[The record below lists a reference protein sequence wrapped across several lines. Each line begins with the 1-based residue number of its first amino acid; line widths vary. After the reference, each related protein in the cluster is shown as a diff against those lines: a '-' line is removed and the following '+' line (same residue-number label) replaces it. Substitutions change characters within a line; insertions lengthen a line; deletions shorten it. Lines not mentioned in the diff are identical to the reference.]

1 MIKNFYSQ
9 FFLPLL
15 LRTLIVM
22 RRNFVFIPF
31 SPLENNLIKINKM
44 TNNYNLRGRSSTGL
58 RRWWFMLAGIFL
70 LTLFGAKHSLNAQ
83 SITNYTFAASSG
95 TFTPV
100 SGGTS
105 VPAILVDDAASGALP
120 IGFNFIYMGQAYTS
134 LFASSNGILSFGAA
148 NASLT
153 NNLSTGTGRPIIA
166 PLWDDLAGTVGAA
179 TYITTGAPGN
189 RVFTFEWLN
198 WRYPLGSAVATISM
212 QCNLYEADGKIE
224 FIYQQEPNP
233 LAGAPSASVG
243 LAGPLTG
250 AGNFLSLDSVT
261 TTPIVSS
268 TVETTT
274 INARPAT
281 GQIYSFTPPAA
292 PASPTGLSF
301 SAVTINSMTLNWTD
315 ATGEA
320 GYIVERSLDGV
331 TYTAVATLPANT
343 ISYVATGLSAS
354 QTYYWNIRSF
364 SEGQVS
370 NPALNGNQAT
380 AAGTLCGTYIVPID
394 YPTLTD
400 ALNAIRTNGLACSVE
415 IWIDGSIYSSAG
427 ETFPIWIGG
436 LGTLPGKTV
445 KIVPI
450 VSPANITSAHTW
462 ATIVDSLAE
471 YVTIDGRDFGFGP
484 QLLTI
489 QNTANSGAA
498 MRVVQESS
506 NNNFQY
512 ITFRGQNNTTTGGVV
527 FMGGSTVVG
536 GSGNDNNLFNECDIR
551 DNGALF
557 PVNGFMSAANTTGAS
572 NDNNTISNCRV
583 YNFFSAGLATVGII

>member
-1 MIKNFYSQ
+1 
-9 FFLPLL
+9 
-15 LRTLIVM
+15 
-22 RRNFVFIPF
+22 
-31 SPLENNLIKINKM
+31 
-44 TNNYNLRGRSSTGL
+44 
-58 RRWWFMLAGIFL
+58 
-70 LTLFGAKHSLNAQ
+70 
-83 SITNYTFAASSG
+83 
-95 TFTPV
+95 
-100 SGGTS
+100 
-105 VPAILVDDAASGALP
+105 
-120 IGFNFIYMGQAYTS
+120 
-134 LFASSNGILSFGAA
+134 
-148 NASLT
+148 
-153 NNLSTGTGRPIIA
+153 
-166 PLWDDLAGTVGAA
+166 
-179 TYITTGAPGN
+179 
-189 RVFTFEWLN
+189 
-198 WRYPLGSAVATISM
+198 
-212 QCNLYEADGKIE
+212 
-224 FIYQQEPNP
+224 
-233 LAGAPSASVG
+233 
-243 LAGPLTG
+243 
-250 AGNFLSLDSVT
+250 
-261 TTPIVSS
+261 
-268 TVETTT
+268 
-274 INARPAT
+274 
-281 GQIYSFTPPAA
+281 
-292 PASPTGLSF
+292 LSF

-536 GSGNDNNLFNECDIR
+536 GLR
-551 DNGALF
+551 K
-557 PVNGFMSAANTTGAS
+557 
-572 NDNNTISNCRV
+572 
-583 YNFFSAGLATVGII
+583 